1 MSRSKGSDTSSLSR
15 AELERYLLDLK
26 SKNLSLKR
34 RLDNRTAQV
43 ELLLQQIVEIKEAAE
58 AAGIEVV
65 ITWSGE

>member
-1 MSRSKGSDTSSLSR
+1 MSR

-43 ELLLQQIVEIKEAAE
+43 ELLLQQIVEIKAAAE
-58 AAGIEVV
+58 AAGHEVV

>member
-1 MSRSKGSDTSSLSR
+1 MSR

-43 ELLLQQIVEIKEAAE
+43 ELLLQQIVEIKAAIEASGFE
-58 AAGIEVV
+58 ID

>member
-1 MSRSKGSDTSSLSR
+1 
-15 AELERYLLDLK
+15 LK

>member
-1 MSRSKGSDTSSLSR
+1 MSRSRGGDTSSLSR

-43 ELLLQQIVEIKEAAE
+43 ELLLQQIVEIKAAAE

-65 ITWSGE
+65 ITWSEE